1 MVTTGDIGAFFEPRS
16 VAVIGSLNEAFGLG
30 YVAVKNL
37 LQFGYGGKVYPVNPA
52 YGDVLGMRTYAE
64 VGDIGEP
71 VDTAILMTPP
81 ETVPRIVSQC
91 AASGVGTAV
100 VVSDGFAEASENGG
114 RLQRELTHL
123 SRDTGIRI
131 IGPNTI
137 GLLNTANGYITVP
150 YSIAYE
156 RIRKGGITFCSQS
169 GFVGP
174 TAQPLQDRALP
185 IAKTCDLGN
194 KCDVDEA
201 DLLDYLAD
209 DEETSVVAM
218 HLEDVR
224 DGRRFM
230 EVSRRLAAR
239 KPLLVLKPGR
249 SAEGARASASHTH
262 SLAGNEQVYGGAFR
276 QAGVIRVSGWH
287 DFWELPRML
296 AYQQPPAGNRIGI
309 ITHTG
314 GAGVVA
320 VDAAVDAGLAI
331 ATFSDA
337 TNDRLTALYPRLAG
351 NPVDMGPALSVVKE
365 PFYVQEE
372 ALVAVL
378 EDPGVDCVAI
388 AVYHGFDFLLPIYRE
403 MFGRLKERTS
413 KPMAIWAYG
422 MQLPVMEDMARQFE
436 EMGLPTY
443 FDFETAIRALGA
455 AARYAAI
462 RAALAED

>member
-1 MVTTGDIGAFFEPRS
+1 MVTTSELSPFFEPRS

-30 YVAVKNL
+30 YVAAKNL
-37 LQFGYGGKVYPVNPA
+37 LQFGYQGRVYPVNPA
-52 YGDVLGMRTYAE
+52 YGDVHGMKTYAE
-64 VGDIGEP
+64 VGDIAEP

-91 AASGVGTAV
+91 ATSGVKTAV
-100 VVSDGFAEASENGG
+100 VVSDGFAEAGEQGA
-114 RLQRELTHL
+114 RLQRELVDI
-123 SRDTGIRI
+123 SRDKGIRI

-137 GLLNTANGYITVP
+137 GLLNTANGYLTVP
-150 YSIAYE
+150 YTIAYE
-156 RIRKGGITFCSQS
+156 RVRKGGIAFCSQS

-185 IAKTCDLGN
+185 ISKTCDLGN

-201 DLLDYLAD
+201 ELLGYLAD
-209 DEETSVVAM
+209 DPETGVVAM

-230 EVSRRLAAR
+230 EASRRLAAR
-239 KPLLVLKPGR
+239 KPLFVLKPGR
-249 SAEGARASASHTH
+249 STEGARASASHTH
-262 SLAGNEQVYGGAFR
+262 SLAGDEQVYGSAFR
-276 QAGVIRVSGWH
+276 QAGAIRVSGWH
-287 DFWELPRML
+287 EFWELPKML
-296 AYQQPPAGNRIGI
+296 AYQPPPRGNRIGI

-320 VDAAVDAGLAI
+320 VDAAVDAGLAM
-331 ATFSDA
+331 ARFSNV
-337 TNDRLTALYPRLAG
+337 TNDRLSALYPRLAG

-378 EDPGVDCVAI
+378 EDPGVDCAAI
-388 AVYHGFDFLLPIYRE
+388 AVYHGYDFLLPIYRE

-422 MQLPVMEDMARQFE
+422 MQLPVMEEMARQFE

-443 FDFETAIRALGA
+443 FDFETAIKALGA
-455 AARYAAI
+455 AARYATI
-462 RAALAED
+462 RADLQEG